1 MKSHKLPLIDAVKTF
16 HPLKKYFI
24 QNRWPLAIGLFSLL
38 VVDLLQ
44 LLIPLV
50 IKKVID
56 ALTFK
61 TATSSILLRYGMVII
76 VIALLIALLRYIW
89 RYLLFGH
96 SRKVE
101 ERLRNKLYRH
111 LETLSFSFYQKTKT
125 GDLMART
132 INDIN
137 NVRMAAGM
145 GLVALTDGLVLGLAA
160 IGFMIYINPYLTLIS
175 IIPAPIII
183 YLSRKLT
190 RRMSSGYEMV
200 QKRFSDLTE
209 RVREA
214 FAGIRV
220 IKAYTREPWEYQRI
234 EEEGKRY
241 VFENIQLAKTISLF
255 SPMMIVLTNLG
266 LVIVIW
272 LGGRLTILGHIT
284 TGDFV
289 AFIAY
294 INLLAWP
301 MMAMGWVTN
310 LLQRGAASMRRI
322 NDILQEVPEIIG
334 PSQTRVITRIKGSI
348 EFKELSLKYPG
359 QKEYALKE
367 INLLIEAGQTV
378 SLVGRVGSGKTTLLH
393 TIPRLFD
400 TRKGS
405 VSIDGMDVR
414 DIPLKTL
421 RESIGFV
428 TQESIIFSDTILN
441 NVLFGRS
448 DIGKETL
455 EATLR
460 AAQIYDEIK
469 TFERGLDTIL
479 GERGITLSGGQ
490 RQRLTIARALL
501 SDPSIL
507 ILDDAL
513 SMVDTRTE
521 ERILSR
527 ILEFRKHKTNLI
539 VSHRLSTISRADFIA
554 VLDRGELVEVG
565 NHKTLMDKG
574 KEFTRLY
581 ERQRLAQE
589 LEIGVL

>member
-24 QNRWPLAIGLFSLL
+24 QNRWYLAIGLFSLL

-44 LLIPLV
+44 LLIPLI

-101 ERLRNKLYRH
+101 ERLRNRLYRH

-125 GDLMART
+125 GDLMARA

-137 NVRMAAGM
+137 NVRMATGM

-160 IGFMIYINPYLTLIS
+160 IGFMMYINPYLTLIS

-241 VFENIQLAKTISLF
+241 ISENIQLAKTISLF

-289 AFIAY
+289 AFIGY

-334 PSQTRVITRIKGSI
+334 PSQPRVITRIKGSL

-400 TRKGS
+400 TQKGS
-405 VSIDGMDVR
+405 VSIDGVNVR

-448 DIGKETL
+448 DIGREML

-513 SMVDTRTE
+513 AMVDTRTE
-521 ERILSR
+521 ERILNQ

-565 NHKTLMDKG
+565 NHKTLMEKG
-574 KEFTRLY
+574 NEFTRLY

-589 LEIGVL
+589 LEMGVL